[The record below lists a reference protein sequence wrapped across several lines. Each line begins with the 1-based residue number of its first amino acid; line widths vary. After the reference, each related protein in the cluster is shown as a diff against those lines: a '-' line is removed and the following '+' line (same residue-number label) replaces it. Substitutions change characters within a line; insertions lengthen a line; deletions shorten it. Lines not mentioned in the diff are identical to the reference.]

1 MLLDAASMAA
11 NPYTSLAAELA
22 QLAPQTGLLDAHTH
36 LGADEDGRSLDPD
49 TLLAALDE
57 VDGTGRAVVFPFHDP
72 ERHPAYRLPNDRVLA
87 WSENSDGRLIPY
99 CRLDPE
105 EDPVAEAE
113 RCLGRGARGIKLH
126 PRAQGFEFVH
136 PAAAAIFEVAR
147 DAQVPILIHA
157 GRGMRS
163 MASLVDLAL
172 RFPEVPLVLAHA
184 GIADQAVFA
193 TGLADHPCVL
203 YDTSC
208 FGPQDV
214 VELFARVPAERVVFA
229 SDIPYGRP
237 NGALFL
243 AMRVAAMAGLDADD
257 RALVAGG
264 TMAAVLDGAGPPAA
278 KPPRLERIRPA
289 SGSLTRVAAYLLM
302 AFGAVISTPP
312 PDPTRALPWIALARA
327 VCRDPDP
334 GVVGPALERVGGLL
348 DAAESLIAGQAEDL
362 RASIGLIHAA
372 ATIAVTEPLAA

>member
-1 MLLDAASMAA
+1 MTAG
-11 NPYTSLAAELA
+11 PYASLAAELA
-22 QLAPQTGLLDAHTH
+22 ELAPATGLLDAHTH

-49 TLLAALDE
+49 TLIAALDE
-57 VDGTGRAVVFPFHDP
+57 VDSSGRAVVFPFHDP

-87 WSENSDGRLIPY
+87 WSRESDGRLIPY

-113 RCLGRGARGIKLH
+113 RCLGLGARGIKLH
-126 PRAQGFEFVH
+126 PRAQEFEFVH

-147 DAQVPILIHA
+147 DARVPILIHA

-193 TGLADHPCVL
+193 AGLADHPCVL

-243 AMRVAAMAGLDADD
+243 VMRVAAMAGLGAED

-264 TMAAVLDGAGPPAA
+264 TMASVLDGAGPPEA
-278 KPPRLERIRPA
+278 KPPRLDRIRPA
-289 SGSLTRVAAYLLM
+289 SGSLIRVAAYLLM
-302 AFGAVISTPP
+302 AFGAVISAPP
-312 PDPTRALPWIALARA
+312 PDPARALPWVGLARA

-334 GVVGPALERVGGLL
+334 GAVGPVLERVDGLL
-348 DAAESLIAGQAEDL
+348 DAAEGVIGADGVDPRPA
-362 RASIGLIHAA
+362 IGLIHAA
-372 ATIAVTEPLAA
+372 ATIAATEPVH